1 MHIKQ
6 GAAVQIEFITHTDN
20 DSDTAACYSRTHV
33 DFISMTPYTDCMLIH
48 IPMEQ
53 CLTRLTLAPFH
64 NFFVIEKRKKI

>member
-33 DFISMTPYTDCMLIH
+33 DFISMTPYTDCMLIRTCLH
-48 IPMEQ
+48 IS
-53 CLTRLTLAPFH
+53 
-64 NFFVIEKRKKI
+64 